1 MNTFQTFE
9 EFLKTSSAHI
19 PVIGFIINLI
29 LTAVLSGLLN
39 IIYVRYGNSFSNR
52 KIFGKNFLLITMT
65 TMLIIT
71 IVKSSLAL
79 SLGLVG
85 ALSIIRFRAA
95 IKEPEELAYI
105 FFAIAIGLGFGAN
118 QGVITC
124 VAFFIMTILLII
136 TKKYST
142 KHDDDNNLHLSI
154 INNNPKTVSVDEI
167 FETIKYHSSEVILKR
182 LDETNDILDISLLVQ
197 INNYKKLI
205 EIKNALQKLNKDLNI
220 TFLDNKDLI

>member
-9 EFLKTSSAHI
+9 EFLKTTSIDI
-19 PVIGFIINLI
+19 PVIGFVINLI
-29 LTAVLSGLLN
+29 LTAILSGLLN

-85 ALSIIRFRAA
+85 ALSIVRFRAA

-105 FFAIAIGLGFGAN
+105 FFAISIGLGFGAN

-124 VAFFIMTILLII
+124 VAFIIMTILLII
-136 TKKYST
+136 TNKYSS
-142 KHDDDNNLHLSI
+142 KHDDNKNLHLSI
-154 INNNPKTVSVDEI
+154 INNNPKAVSVDDI
-167 FETIKYHSSEVILKR
+167 FETIKYHSSEVVLKR
-182 LDETNDILDISLLVQ
+182 LDETNDVLDISLLVQ
-197 INNYKKLI
+197 INDYKKLI

-220 TFLDNKDLI
+220 TFLDNKDLF